1 MSFQYNFPAIATHN
15 TLFRQFKKI
24 QEEMRELEDTWEGKS
39 IDATDEEVMDVI
51 HACETYFRLRSERD
65 SSFDINILQKRIEEK
80 NRRRGYYGNN
90 I

>member
-1 MSFQYNFPAIATHN
+1 MNFKYNFPAIATHN
-15 TLFRQFKKI
+15 TLFQQFRKI
-24 QEEMRELEDTWEGKS
+24 LEEARELEGTWEWKNT
-39 IDATDEEVMDVI
+39 DATDEEVMDVI